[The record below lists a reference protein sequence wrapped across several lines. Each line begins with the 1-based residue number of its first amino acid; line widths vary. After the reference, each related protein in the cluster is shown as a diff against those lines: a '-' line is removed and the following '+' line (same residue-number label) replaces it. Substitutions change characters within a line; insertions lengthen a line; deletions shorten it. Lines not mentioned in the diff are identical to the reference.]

1 MVKKLEGGKYLPSS
15 VYEEVVEV
23 GKEKGFNDALITKEL
38 VERKVLKVKEPPKEI
53 LNRIMLHQDIHP
65 GEAETL
71 SLAKDLNGIAITDD
85 PVARAIADMH
95 DVSREGS
102 YMVILRML
110 DAGEIDKEKAKSS
123 LRKLVDSGWRCD
135 VELYENIMGKIEE
148 L

>member
-1 MVKKLEGGKYLPSS
+1 MIKKLKGEKYLPPT

-23 GKEKGFNDALITKEL
+23 GKEKGFDDALVTEEL
-38 VERKVLKVKEPPKEI
+38 IERGVLKVKEPPKQ
-53 LNRIMLHQDIHP
+53 LLDRIKLHQDIHP

-71 SLAKDLNGIAITDD
+71 SLAKSLNAIAITDD
-85 PVARAIADMH
+85 PVARAIADMY
-95 DVSREGS
+95 DVMREGS

-110 DAGEIDKEKAKSS
+110 NAGEINKEKAKSS

-135 VELYENIMGKIEE
+135 VELYENILRRIEE